1 MTKSAVEVITSPK
14 VARGRAKTTAHATRA
29 GGFVFVTGQVGR
41 SAAQPGDTSQG
52 LELGSAEDQTRIVM
66 ENIKAIL
73 EEAGT
78 DLAHVCKRNM
88 YITHTG
94 DYEDVHR
101 VMEEYLGPMASTC
114 IVTALLPRSARVEIE
129 VIAVIPD

>member
-1 MTKSAVEVITSPK
+1 MTSRGVEVITSPK
-14 VARGRAKTTAHATRA
+14 VGRGRAKTTAHATRA

-41 SAAQPGDTSQG
+41 GPAQHGDTSQG
-52 LELGSAEDQTRIVM
+52 MELGTAAEQTRVVM

-101 VMEEYLGPMASTC
+101 VMEEYFGPMASTC
-114 IVTALLPRSARVEIE
+114 IVTGLLPRSARVEIE
-129 VIAVIPD
+129 VIAVLPE